1 SRVADTGRAPRLID
15 HGGLSGIGIDARR
28 RGIGQ
33 IAGEI
38 QRRSAGPFAHGKSV
52 AGAVLD
58 VVDANAA
65 AAPAGVADV
74 EDAPDLSRNLRPI
87 STQASVGAPA
97 KSIVARGGKRRQ
109 RNAPL
114 SGDRVQIDP
123 AAVPV

>member
-1 SRVADTGRAPRLID
+1 
-15 HGGLSGIGIDARR
+15 
-28 RGIGQ
+28 
-33 IAGEI
+33 
-38 QRRSAGPFAHGKSV
+38 SAGGFAHGESV

-87 STQASVGAPA
+87 PAQAAVGAPA

-114 SGDRVQIDP
+114 SGDRRQIDP
-123 AAVPV
+123 ATVPIARAVENPDFGSNGREILLQAPGAFHVVGPLQVILL